1 MMREKFLLLFLLL
14 IAFLVL
20 YSNFLKSLQSMPKI
34 EVDKKENV
42 SEFPI
47 AEIPTEGF
55 IQANISIDAV
65 LVDRAQVSL
74 RAGCYLLQATTDAF
88 VANAIQKGLEGKL
101 DFRPTVYDVVVDA
114 FRNLGI
120 KVLALKILEMR
131 ENTFIGQ
138 LIIQQK
144 DKVLLLDIRPS
155 DGSAIAI
162 RAKAPIYINETLAK
176 EVGRYVC

>member
-1 MMREKFLLLFLLL
+1 MMREKFLFVFLLL
-14 IAFLVL
+14 VAFLVL
-20 YSNFLKSLQSMPKI
+20 YLNFLKTLQNLPKTVV
-34 EVDKKENV
+34 EKKENV
-42 SEFPI
+42 SEYPI
-47 AEIPTEGF
+47 AKVPIEGF
-55 IQANISIDAV
+55 IQANISVDLI

-74 RAGCYLLQATTDAF
+74 KAGCYLLQATTDAF
-88 VANAIQKGLEGKL
+88 VANAIQKGLEGKIE
-101 DFRPTVYDVVVDA
+101 FRPTVYDVVVDA

-120 KVLALKILEMR
+120 KVLALKIVEMR

-138 LIIQQK
+138 LVIQQK
-144 DKVLLLDIRPS
+144 DKVLILDIRPS

>member
-1 MMREKFLLLFLLL
+1 MKEKFLLVFLLL
-14 IAFLVL
+14 VAFLVL
-20 YSNFLKSLQSMPKI
+20 YLNFLKTLQNLPKTVV
-34 EVDKKENV
+34 EKKENV
-42 SEFPI
+42 SEYPI
-47 AEIPTEGF
+47 AKVPTEGF
-55 IQANISIDAV
+55 IQANISVDLI

-88 VANAIQKGLEGKL
+88 VANAIQKGLEGKIE
-101 DFRPTVYDVVVDA
+101 FRPTVYDVVVDA

-120 KVLALKILEMR
+120 KVLALKIVEMR

-138 LIIQQK
+138 LVIQQK
-144 DKVLLLDIRPS
+144 DKVLILDIRPS

-162 RAKAPIYINETLAK
+162 RAKAPIYINESLVK